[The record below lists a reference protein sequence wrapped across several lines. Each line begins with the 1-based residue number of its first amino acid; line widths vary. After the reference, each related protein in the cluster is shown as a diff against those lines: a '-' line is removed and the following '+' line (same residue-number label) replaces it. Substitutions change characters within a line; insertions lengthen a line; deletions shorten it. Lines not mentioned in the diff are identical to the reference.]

1 MSFFLRKKKN
11 EDGDPALMAAVNNGY
26 DKSAKTP
33 LGKDTDKDSTLSPEW
48 LRQWKI
54 TPKSPFKF
62 H

>member
-11 EDGDPALMAAVNNGY
+11 EDVDSAFMTAAKDGY

-33 LGKDTDKDSTLSPEW
+33 LGKDTDKDSALSPEW

-54 TPKSPFKF
+54 TPKSPLKF